1 MTATTEGIREIRRR
15 ETLAQLLDAA
25 WALAREHGVG
35 ALSLHDLARAVGM
48 RQPSLYTYFDSKHG
62 LYDLMF
68 RDANTN
74 LLARARAI
82 QPSGDPV
89 ADLHAFPRVL
99 VEFARENAPRYE
111 LVFHRP
117 IPGFVPS
124 AEAYEPAREFLA
136 LFVRHLAA
144 VGVTEPGDVDLF
156 VAGIAGLVDAQVA
169 NDPTG
174 DRWTRHL
181 DRVLDIYLAA
191 LAPVPAA
198 NAPTSTEGTRRRR
211 RPTKGRP

>member
-1 MTATTEGIREIRRR
+1 MSATTEGIRETRRR
-15 ETLAQLLDAA
+15 ETLAQLLDVA
-25 WALAREHGVG
+25 WALSREHGVA
-35 ALSLHDLARAVGM
+35 ALSLHELARAVGM

-62 LYDLMF
+62 LYDLMY
-68 RDANTN
+68 RDANTE
-74 LLARARAI
+74 LLARAQAL

-99 VEFARENAPRYE
+99 VDFAAEDAARYQ
-111 LVFHRP
+111 LVFLRP

-136 LFVRHLAA
+136 LFVRRLAA

-181 DRVLDIYLAA
+181 DRVLDLYLAA
-191 LAPVPAA
+191 LAPERATKASPA
-198 NAPTSTEGTRRRR
+198 TEAARRQR